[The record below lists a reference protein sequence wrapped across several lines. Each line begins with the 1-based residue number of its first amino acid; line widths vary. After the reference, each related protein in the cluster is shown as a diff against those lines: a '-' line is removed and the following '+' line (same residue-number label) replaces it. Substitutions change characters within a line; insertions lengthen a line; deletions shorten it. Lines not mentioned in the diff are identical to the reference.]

1 MITKNNTFTG
11 ANFQYTNESNCTA
24 TGEYRTENDKLVSIN
39 INGQYVDG
47 DATYNFWANQ
57 DNTGNV
63 NISGVPASVISDVA
77 DEVALIIA
85 DVNDIV
91 FPKEEEEE

>member
-1 MITKNNTFTG
+1 MITKNNSFAG

-47 DATYNFWANQ
+47 DVAYNFWANR
-57 DNTGNV
+57 DASGSV
-63 NISGVPASVISDVA
+63 NISGVPASVLAPIAAQVA
-77 DEVALIIA
+77 EIVAEVEALVEPA
-85 DVNDIV
+85 
-91 FPKEEEEE
+91 KEEE

>member
-47 DATYNFWANQ
+47 DDTYNFWANR
-57 DNTGNV
+57 DASGSI
-63 NISGVPASVISDVA
+63 NISGVPASVLAPIAAQVA
-77 DEVALIIA
+77 EIVSEVEALVEPA
-85 DVNDIV
+85 
-91 FPKEEEEE
+91 KEEE